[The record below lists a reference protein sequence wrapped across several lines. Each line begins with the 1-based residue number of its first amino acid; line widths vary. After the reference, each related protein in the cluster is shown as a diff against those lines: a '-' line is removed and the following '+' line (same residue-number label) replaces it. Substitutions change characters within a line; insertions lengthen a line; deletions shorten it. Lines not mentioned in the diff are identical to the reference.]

1 MSTDV
6 NTTPETRR
14 GTAGTARRRLTYPVV
29 LLLLAGGLVL
39 FSLIRVLTGANDLTS
54 SNQFSSALSAAVP
67 IGLAGL
73 GGLWA
78 ERAGVVNIGLE
89 GMMMLGT
96 FAAGWA
102 GWQYGPWAAV
112 LAGVVGGALG
122 GLLHALA
129 TVTFGVDHIVSG
141 VAINILALGLVRY
154 LAKIWFGADG
164 SEAAKAGGNDKQ
176 SPPMDDMPTFTVPGL
191 SDGLHTIEKHH
202 WFVVSDLAGI
212 LRAAVHEVSWVTLL
226 TVVLFAGSFF
236 VLWRSSFGLRLRSC
250 GENPTAAESLG
261 VNVYRYKYAALA
273 VSGALAGLGGAFL
286 AIGVH
291 IYQEQ
296 QTGGRGYIGLATM
309 IFGNWRPGGVAMGA
323 GLFGFMD
330 ALRVVGGGATVHGLL
345 LLAAVLLLALAA
357 WKVRAGLRSGRVQ
370 AAVSVVIAALLVIW
384 YALTETVALEFVEMT
399 PYVTTLLVLSLAAQR
414 LRPPRAVGKSYRKG
428 EGV

>member
-226 TVVLFAGSFF
+226 TVVLFVGSFF